1 MFQMTSTVTVKG
13 IKNTIKPNAITW
25 KRSVTDYS
33 DTATIKLPAVAMLKK
48 EGDVYERIE
57 TGLQFKE
64 GMEIT
69 IACGYGG
76 TNPER
81 FKGFIR
87 QVKPNV
93 PLEIECEG
101 YSYELRKKLSFN
113 KSYKAGTPMKTVL
126 NDLIA
131 GTSIKL
137 SQAIPDV
144 TIGSPVNFSGKTA
157 IQVLDWFK
165 EQMLM
170 TVYFNFE
177 ELYVGLKYANFKK
190 TIKLRLGWN
199 VVEDSDLK
207 FNPKKRSPEMNIS
220 LSVKHKDGSTQ
231 YADPNNKGG
240 EGKQVKMK
248 VRVDDDSMKKLQEDQ
263 QKKHL
268 NSGYEGS
275 LTTFLIPFA
284 EPAMAVEIDD
294 PKYPARTGKYFI
306 EGVEGEYGSGGGRQ
320 KIKIEASL

>member
-33 DTATIKLPAVAMLKK
+33 DTASIKLPAVAMLKK
-48 EGDVYERIE
+48 EGDVYQRIE
-57 TGLQFKE
+57 TGLQFEE

-69 IACGYGG
+69 IACGYDG
-76 TNPER
+76 TNRER

-87 QVKPNV
+87 QVKPNT

-101 YSYELRKKLSFN
+101 YSYLLRKKLSFN
-113 KSYKAGTPMKTVL
+113 KSYKAGTKMKTVL

-131 GTSIKL
+131 GTSIRL
-137 SQAIPDV
+137 SNAIPDV

-177 ELYVGLKYANFKK
+177 ELYVGLKYTNFKQ

-199 VVEDSDLK
+199 VVEDNDLK
-207 FNPKKRSPEMNIS
+207 FNPKKQSSEVNIS
-220 LSVKHKDGSTQ
+220 LSVKQKDGTTQ
-231 YADPNNKGG
+231 YADPKSKSS

-248 VRVDDDSMKKLQEDQ
+248 VRLDDAAMKKLQEDQ
-263 QKKHL
+263 KQKYL
-268 NSGYEGS
+268 NRGYEGS
-275 LTTFLIPFA
+275 LTAFLVPFA
-284 EPAMAVEIDD
+284 EPAMTVEIDD
-294 PKYPARTGKYFI
+294 PKYPTRGGKYFI
-306 EGVEGEYGSGGGRQ
+306 ESVEGEYGSGGGRQ